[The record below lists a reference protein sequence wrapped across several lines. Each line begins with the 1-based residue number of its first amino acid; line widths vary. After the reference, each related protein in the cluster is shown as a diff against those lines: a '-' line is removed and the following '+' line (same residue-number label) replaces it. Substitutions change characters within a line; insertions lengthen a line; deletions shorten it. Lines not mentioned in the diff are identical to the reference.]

1 MFQSIVSFLL
11 GVYVGQE
18 FGNNIPNVKNKTFE
32 LLQEFE
38 KTDFYKNYIKNKEK
52 SK

>member
-1 MFQSIVSFLL
+1 MLQSIMSFLL

-18 FGNNIPNVKNKTFE
+18 FGNNIPNVKNKTIE
-32 LLQEFE
+32 LLHEFE

-52 SK
+52 